1 IFMYS
6 LSLQFACLAVTF
18 GLSSAQS
25 WHNLGRNVCS
35 NPERVPFNRRVLK
48 FKSVPHQQYTYFGG
62 WQTKY
67 RQEPVWET
75 EVAYRFEPKYSCCS
89 GYEGSIYDCK
99 PVCTKKCPANGFCV
113 APYQCGC
120 NQGYGGSE
128 CQPLCPSAC
137 GKNEFCE
144 RPWVC
149 SCQRGYHRSSPHESC
164 LPVCADGCGDHGFCA
179 GPGKC
184 ECEPLYEKLANGTAC
199 LPVCVPECGQNSYCQ
214 EPGMCTCSEGY
225 KADEQGTCSPIC
237 PEDCGPNSRCTKPG
251 ICECEEGY
259 AGDERGANCQP
270 VCSSCPE
277 NGSCLSPNIC
287 ICNPG
292 YVLKD
297 NRCEPH
303 CEKDCSDFGH
313 CVAPNQCECY
323 AGHEETGED
332 KKCAPKCSK
341 GCPNGVCY
349 SPEMCV
355 CNPGYLMGPNSICE
369 PRCSLNC
376 VHGKCTQPDTCSCDP
391 GYRFVENSTHVCQA
405 ICESGCKNG
414 DCMAPNVCICHVGY
428 QPNDTNP
435 ATSVCKPQCAEGCE
449 FGDCVAPQ
457 ECHCW
462 RGYEK
467 TNGVCRPQTTTT
479 TYTSTTEA
487 ATTTSESDALF
498 ANEDPHQKEVTSSTE
513 NIPRVH
519 HSNCTGGCMCWIEY
533 DEEGTFNT
541 AKCAK
546 ICVDSQDHPC
556 LNLDNCHCDPPSGQ
570 LVCKEDSSEDSSSEE
585 SHYVCK
591 IQQHAKKAVSE
602 AEVRDPENSTAS
614 STKWM
619 VIMGS
624 FAGII
629 LGAALAVLAAKYYRR
644 STSRRDFEAD
654 ERIYQNDFE

>member
-1 IFMYS
+1 MPQTLWVCLVILIVLIDF
-6 LSLQFACLAVTF
+6 LQAH
-18 GLSSAQS
+18 GP
-25 WHNLGRNVCS
+25 NVC
-35 NPERVPFNRRVLK
+35 NKPEMVTYTRSVYK
-48 FKSVPHQQYTYFGG
+48 SKSVPYQKHSFWSG

-67 RQEPVWET
+67 RTEYSYQD

-99 PVCTKKCPANGFCV
+99 PSCKNKCPVNGFCV
-113 APYQCGC
+113 APDQCSC
-120 NQGYGGSE
+120 NGGYGGSD
-128 CQPLCPSAC
+128 CQPICESPC

-144 RPWVC
+144 RPGEC
-149 SCQRGYHRSSPHESC
+149 SCQSGYHRSSAHENC
-164 LPVCADGCGDHGFCA
+164 LPVCADGCGDHGFCSE
-179 GPGKC
+179 PGKC
-184 ECEPLYEKLANGTAC
+184 ECQPSYEKLENGTDC
-199 LPVCVPECGQNSYCQ
+199 LPVCDPKCGQNSYCQ
-214 EPGMCTCSEGY
+214 EPQLCTCLEGY

-237 PEDCGPNSRCTKPG
+237 QEDCGPNSRCSKPG
-251 ICECEEGY
+251 FCECEQGY

-270 VCSSCPE
+270 VCASCPE
-277 NGSCLSPNIC
+277 NAKCLSPSNC

-292 YVLKD
+292 YVMKD

-303 CEKDCSDFGH
+303 CEEDCSDYGH

-323 AGHEETGED
+323 EGHEETGED
-332 KKCAPKCSK
+332 RKCAPKCSK

-355 CNPGYLMGPNSICE
+355 CNPGYLMGPNSVCE

-391 GYRFVENSTHVCQA
+391 GYRFEENSTHVCQA
-405 ICESGCKNG
+405 ICDSGCKNG
-414 DCMAPNVCICHVGY
+414 DCMAPNICICHVGY

-457 ECHCW
+457 ECLCW

-467 TNGVCRPQTTTT
+467 INGVCKPQTTTST
-479 TYTSTTEA
+479 STSTTEA
-487 ATTTSESDALF
+487 AKTSSESDALI
-498 ANEDPHQKEVTSSTE
+498 ANDDQQQRTTPKTEVTSSTE
-513 NIPRVH
+513 VLRVH
-519 HSNCTGGCMCWIEY
+519 HSNCTGGCYCWIEY

-546 ICVDSQDHPC
+546 ICVDPQDQPC

-570 LVCKEDSSEDSSSEE
+570 LVCKEDSSEDGSSEE
-585 SHYVCK
+585 SHFVCK
-591 IQQHAKKAVSE
+591 IQQQGKKARSE
-602 AEVRDPENSTAS
+602 AEVRVPENSTAS

-629 LGAALAVLAAKYYRR
+629 LGAALAVVAAKYYRR
-644 STSRRDFEAD
+644 STSRRDYEAD
-654 ERIYQNDFE
+654 ERIYETEFE